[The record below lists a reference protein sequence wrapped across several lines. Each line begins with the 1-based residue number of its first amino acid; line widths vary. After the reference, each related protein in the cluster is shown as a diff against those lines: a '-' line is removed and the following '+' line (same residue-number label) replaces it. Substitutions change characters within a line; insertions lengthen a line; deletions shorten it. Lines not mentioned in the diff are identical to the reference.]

1 VKVNLEEC
9 SVRRSII
16 LSFCCILSGCSTMG
30 FNDLFNDYATQM
42 TPVRHAIEN
51 NNLEEAQ
58 SLIAKNSAMH
68 SSYLLNQLE
77 QARLNDLANV
87 PSDAQTK
94 FENVYTQMQNK
105 REAAKVQLSAGLEQ
119 SNALF
124 TNDSAITY
132 VPPAYEMSMLHS
144 FKALNYVYK
153 NDIEGAL
160 VEVRRANK
168 VQVDALAD
176 NQTDIDSTVKEAQ
189 QHYPSMSNVTR
200 DVKNGFQN
208 AYTFYLSALLYQ
220 SAKQY
225 DDAYIDYKKALAIQ
239 PDNIYLQR
247 DVMRL
252 AKKQGFDQDLAEF
265 KKRYSEASSISANQG
280 EVVVLFEQG
289 LVPKQDEF
297 KLRLPIYT
305 SGGDARFYSLAMPVY
320 KDNAYVRGV
329 NNINIDSQSLELS
342 PLVHIEALAAKT
354 LEEQIPAKVAR
365 QVLRLVAKEKVRAEL
380 ARSAGDVGNIL
391 ANIYNLASE
400 QADTRSWLTLPNQIS
415 VARSSVSAGEH
426 LVNIGNHPPIN
437 FTVSKQRLTLIYLT
451 SINNYFNYHV
461 VQL

>member
-1 VKVNLEEC
+1 M
-9 SVRRSII
+9 RQSII
-16 LSFCCILSGCSTMG
+16 LSVCFILSGCSTIG
-30 FNDLFNDYATQM
+30 FNDLFNDYASQM
-42 TPVRHAIEN
+42 TPVRNAIQN
-51 NNLEEAQ
+51 NNIEQAK
-58 SLIAKNSAMH
+58 SLIANNSKLH

-77 QARLNDLANV
+77 QARLKDLANEQSV
-87 PSDAQTK
+87 SQQQ
-94 FENVYTQMQNK
+94 FENVYTQVQTK
-105 REAAKVQLSAGLEQ
+105 REAAKIQLSAGLEQ

-144 FKALNYVYK
+144 YKALNYVYN
-153 NDIEGAL
+153 NDLESAL
-160 VEVRRANK
+160 VEIRRANK

-176 NQTDIDSTVKEAQ
+176 NQTQRNDTIEQAQ

-200 DVKNGFQN
+200 DIKNGFQN
-208 AYTFYLSALLYQ
+208 AFTFYLSALLYQ
-220 SAKQY
+220 RDKQY
-225 DDAYIDYKKALAIQ
+225 DDAYIDYKKALEIQ
-239 PDNIYLQR
+239 PDNHYLQQ

-252 AKKQGFDQDLAEF
+252 AKKQGFSQDLEEF
-265 KKRYSEASSISANQG
+265 ERRFSPLQPFPSTHG
-280 EVVVLFEQG
+280 EVVILVEQG

-320 KDNAYVRGV
+320 KDNAFVP
-329 NNINIDSQSLELS
+329 NINSVNINSQNLELD

-354 LEEQIPAKVAR
+354 LEQQIPARVSR

-380 ARSAGDVGNIL
+380 ARSTGDVGNII

-415 VARSSVSAGEH
+415 VARSSLNAGSH
-426 LVNIGNHPPIN
+426 SLLIGNHAPIN
-437 FTVSKQRLTLIYLT
+437 FTVSKQGLTLIYLT

>member
-1 VKVNLEEC
+1 M
-9 SVRRSII
+9 RQSII
-16 LSFCCILSGCSTMG
+16 LSICFILSGCSTIG
-30 FNDLFNDYATQM
+30 FNDLFNDYASQI
-42 TPVRHAIEN
+42 TPVRNAIKN
-51 NNLEEAQ
+51 NNIDQAQ
-58 SLIAKNSAMH
+58 SLIANNSTLH

-77 QARLNDLANV
+77 QARLKDLANEQ
-87 PSDAQTK
+87 SLSQQQ
-94 FENVYTQMQNK
+94 FENVYSKVQTK
-105 REAAKVQLSAGLEQ
+105 REAAKIQLSAGLEQ

-144 FKALNYVYK
+144 YKALNYVYK
-153 NDIEGAL
+153 NDLEGAL
-160 VEVRRANK
+160 VEIRRANK

-176 NQTDIDSTVKEAQ
+176 NQTEISDTVAQAQ

-200 DVKNGFQN
+200 DIKNGFQN
-208 AYTFYLSALLYQ
+208 AFTFYLSALLYQ
-220 SAKQY
+220 GDKQY
-225 DDAYIDYKKALAIQ
+225 DDAYIDYKKALEIQ
-239 PDNIYLQR
+239 PNNIYLQQ

-252 AKKQGFDQDLAEF
+252 AKKQGFTQDLNEF
-265 KKRYSEASSISANQG
+265 KRRFSDVKPLAAQHG

-320 KDNAYVRGV
+320 KDNAYVSSI
-329 NNINIDSQSLELS
+329 NNINIDSQSLALN

-354 LEEQIPAKVAR
+354 LEQQIPARVSR

-380 ARSAGDVGNIL
+380 ARSTGDVGNII

-415 VARSSVSAGEH
+415 VARKSLSTGSH
-426 LVNIGNHPPIN
+426 TLLVGNNTPIN
-437 FTVSKQRLTLIYLT
+437 FTVSKQGLTLIYLT